1 MSSESRHGSESALE
15 RGHPTDASILLEGG
29 EEMQTREMT
38 DQEFQ
43 HHALSILQR
52 ELGAEGFAR
61 FLRLYRSGRGDYT
74 KERHR
79 LLKGVTV
86 DEVIEQI
93 RSRGPGDKVKQ

>member
-1 MSSESRHGSESALE
+1 MPIH
-15 RGHPTDASILLEGG
+15 
-29 EEMQTREMT
+29 EMT

-74 KERHR
+74 KERDQV
-79 LLKGVTV
+79 LKGVTI
-86 DEVIEQI
+86 DEIVGQI
-93 RSRGPGDKVKQ
+93 HSGEPSRQIKQ

>member
-1 MSSESRHGSESALE
+1 
-15 RGHPTDASILLEGG
+15 
-29 EEMQTREMT
+29 MQAREMN

-52 ELGAEGFAR
+52 ELGAAGFAR

-74 KERHR
+74 KERHQV
-79 LLKGVTV
+79 LKGVTI

-93 RSRGPGDKVKQ
+93 RSREAGDKAKQ

>member
-1 MSSESRHGSESALE
+1 
-15 RGHPTDASILLEGG
+15 
-29 EEMQTREMT
+29 MQAHEMT

-74 KERHR
+74 DERHQ
-79 LLKGVTV
+79 LLKGVTI
-86 DEVIEQI
+86 DEVIDQI
-93 RSRGPGDKVKQ
+93 RYRAPSDKVKP

>member
-1 MSSESRHGSESALE
+1 
-15 RGHPTDASILLEGG
+15 
-29 EEMQTREMT
+29 MQRREMT

-74 KERHR
+74 NERHQ
-79 LLKGVTV
+79 LLKGVTIEEIV
-86 DEVIEQI
+86 EQI
-93 RSRGPGDKVKQ
+93 RSRETSGEVKQ